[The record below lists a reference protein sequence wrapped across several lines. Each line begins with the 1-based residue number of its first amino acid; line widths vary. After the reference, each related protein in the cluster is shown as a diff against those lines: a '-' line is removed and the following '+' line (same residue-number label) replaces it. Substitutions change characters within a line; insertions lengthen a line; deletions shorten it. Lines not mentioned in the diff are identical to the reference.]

1 MKRIFILLGILFSI
15 TTVFSQNIIKAEYFI
30 DIDLGPGKGTSIPNV
45 TQGDIVNFSF
55 AVPTN
60 SLSSGFHFL
69 NTRVADV
76 NGVWSRHD
84 TRTFYL
90 SGPVGANTTN
100 IIAAEYFIGP
110 DPGTGGGTPINIGSP
125 GSVVTFPVSIPSPL
139 ASGFHS
145 LSIRVKDQEG
155 KWSLFEQRSFYIPP
169 SPVDAPPIVAAEYF
183 FDTDPGVGSASAL
196 IVNPTGNIITQTFL
210 VPVPGSLSQ
219 GEHIIGI
226 RVKDQ
231 QGHWSFF
238 AKDTITVSNSATI
251 SCPSNT
257 VVAASAGQCTAVVNN
272 IDPIVAP
279 AGTSY
284 TYTLTGA
291 TIGTGTGTASGKTFN
306 AGVTT
311 VTYALN
317 SSPSTNCSFTVTVNS
332 DVTPTVNINAS
343 GTEICP
349 GQQVVFTTIPFNGG
363 ATPSYQ
369 WKLNGNNIPGATNST
384 YQSTS
389 LADGDIV
396 SVSMTS
402 SLGCANP
409 QSVLSN
415 TIIISVNSS
424 VVPMVSLST
433 SATTICTG
441 MPVNFTAAPTNG
453 GTSPT
458 YQWKLNGNIIPGAT
472 GPTYQSSTLTNGDHV
487 TVIMTS
493 SLACA
498 NPQTATITGFTM
510 TVTPTL
516 PPSVQ
521 VESPTSICAGEL
533 ATFYASPGNG
543 GASPSYQWKV
553 NGNNVGSNS
562 DTYSTSS
569 LNNGDIVT
577 VVMTSSLGCSSP
589 QTATSIP
596 STMTVL
602 PSSPGTVN
610 INASSTTIC
619 AGTSVT
625 FNVTSVT
632 IGASYQWKLNGN
644 NIPGATGTTYQS
656 SSLQNGDKIKV
667 IMTQSSPCFSST
679 QVASNEITMSV
690 NAGAIPSVSIDASA
704 TTICTGQSVTFTA
717 TPTNGGNNPN
727 YEWILN
733 SNVVGSNSN
742 TFQSSTLHNG
752 DVIKVTMESS
762 LGCAN
767 PRNAY
772 SNTIVMTVGSGV
784 TPSVSINASAIDICA
799 GQQVTFTATPTNGGN
814 DPGYQWKLNG
824 NNVGTNSATYQTAS
838 LANADTITVVMTSSL
853 GCASSPTATSNS
865 ISMDVS
871 TSILPSVSIT
881 ADLTYI
887 CQGELVTFI
896 ATPTNGGNPTYQW
909 KLNGN
914 NVGSNSNSYQSTSFA
929 NNDSVEVV
937 MTSSLGCASPQ
948 AVTSNNIFITVTT
961 AVTPQVSIA
970 ASATSV
976 CTGTLVTFTATPT
989 NGGTPSYQWK
999 LNGNNAGIDYYK
1011 YENSSLSAGDVISVT
1026 MTTTLGCVTAS
1037 TAFSNSITM
1046 TPASSLITYY
1056 RDLDGDGYGNAASG
1070 TIQSCGATN
1079 GYVSNNTDCNDNT
1092 AAVNPV
1098 AGEVCG
1104 NRIDDNCNG
1113 NVDENCTEG
1122 LPVLQVQTYPAKEGD
1137 VGFTTIDVEVK
1148 LDRPAISAV
1157 TLNYA
1162 TNNDDAIAGADYVA
1176 ANGIL
1181 IIPPGSSSG
1190 TIQVKI
1196 IGDLLRESNERFWL
1210 IFTNPVN
1217 VVLPDDPRSR
1227 IMIIDNDKG
1236 KQNGATT
1243 RAEQT
1248 PIKEESWKIPNVARR
1263 NQPWIIPLI
1272 GNYENEVLIMNVQ
1285 GQIVNRF
1292 INYRNQTSVG
1302 NISVGVY
1309 FYRIRIMENPG
1320 QYKYYSG
1327 RLLITE

>member
-1 MKRIFILLGILFSI
+1 MKRVFILLGILFSI
-15 TTVFSQNIIKAEYFI
+15 QTVFSQNIIKAEYFI
-30 DIDLGPGKGTSIPNV
+30 DIDLGPGNGTPIANV
-45 TQGDIVNFSF
+45 TPGDLVNLSF

-60 SLSSGFHFL
+60 NLSSGFHFL

-84 TRTFYL
+84 TRIFYL
-90 SGPVGANTTN
+90 SGPLAANTTN

-110 DPGTGGGTPINIGSP
+110 DPGVGAGTPINIGSS
-125 GSVVTFPVSIPSPL
+125 GAVVTFPVSIPSPL
-139 ASGFHS
+139 TSGFHS
-145 LSIRVKDQEG
+145 LTIRVKDQDG

-169 SPVDAPPIVAAEYF
+169 GPVDAPPIVGAEYF
-183 FDTDPGVGSASAL
+183 YDVDPGIGNAAPL
-196 IVNPTGNIITQTFL
+196 IVSPTGNIITQTFL
-210 VPVPGSLSQ
+210 VPVPNSLSQ
-219 GEHIIGI
+219 GDHVLAI

-257 VVAASAGQCTAVVNN
+257 VVTAAAGQCTAVVNN

-284 TYTLTGA
+284 TYTLNGA

-317 SSPSTNCSFTVTVNS
+317 NSPATNCSFTVTVNS
-332 DVTPTVNINAS
+332 DVTPVINLNAS
-343 GTEICP
+343 ATDICP

-389 LADGDIV
+389 LANGDIV

-402 SLGCANP
+402 SLSCANP
-409 QSVLSN
+409 QSDLSN
-415 TIIISVNSS
+415 EIFINVTSS
-424 VVPMVSLST
+424 VVPLVSLGM

-441 MPVNFTAAPTNG
+441 TPVNFIAVPTNG

-458 YQWKLNGNIIPGAT
+458 YQWKLNGNIIPGAA
-472 GPTYQSSTLTNGDHV
+472 GPTYQSSTLANGDQVSV
-487 TVIMTS
+487 TMTS

-498 NPQTATITGFTM
+498 IPQTATMTGFAM

-516 PPSVQ
+516 PPSVY

-543 GASPSYQWKV
+543 GTTPSYQWKV

-562 DTYSTSS
+562 DTYSTTS

-577 VVMTSSLGCSSP
+577 VVMTSSLGCASP
-589 QTATSIP
+589 QSATCSPI
-596 STMTVL
+596 TMTVL
-602 PSSPGTVN
+602 PTSPGTVD

-619 AGTSVT
+619 PGTTVT

-632 IGASYQWKLNGN
+632 VGASYQWQLNGN
-644 NIPGATGTTYQS
+644 NIPGAIGITYQS

-667 IMTQSSPCFSST
+667 IRTQSSPCFSST
-679 QVASNEITMSV
+679 QVASNEITMTV
-690 NAGAIPSVSIDASA
+690 NSSAIPSVTIEANAVS
-704 TTICTGQSVTFTA
+704 ICTGQLVTFTA

-733 SNVVGSNSN
+733 NNVVGSNSN
-742 TFQSSTLHNG
+742 TYQSSTLHNG

-772 SNTIVMTVGSGV
+772 SNTIVMTVSSGV
-784 TPSVSINASAIDICA
+784 TPSVSISASAIDICA
-799 GQQVTFTATPTNGGN
+799 GQQVTFTATQTNGGN
-814 DPGYQWKLNG
+814 SPTYQWKLNG
-824 NNVGTNSATYQTAS
+824 NNVGSNSATYQTSS
-838 LANADTITVVMTSSL
+838 LANADTIKVVMTSSL
-853 GCASSPTATSNS
+853 SCASSPIATSNS

-871 TSILPSVSIT
+871 TSVLPSVSIT

-887 CQGELVTFI
+887 CQGELVTFT

-914 NVGSNSNSYQSTSFA
+914 NVGTNSNIYQSTSFA

-948 AVTSNNIFITVTT
+948 AVTSNNIFMTVTT
-961 AVTPQVSIA
+961 AVTPQVSIV
-970 ASATSV
+970 SSTTSV
-976 CTGTLVTFTATPT
+976 CAGTPVTFTATPT

-999 LNGNNAGIDYYK
+999 LNGNNVGIDYYK
-1011 YENSSLSAGDVISVT
+1011 YENSNLSAGDVISVT
-1026 MTTTLGCVTAS
+1026 MTTTLGCVTTS
-1037 TAFSNSITM
+1037 TAVSNSITM
-1046 TPASSLITYY
+1046 TAASSLTTYY
-1056 RDLDGDGYGNAASG
+1056 RDLDGDGYGNSASG
-1070 TIQSCGATN
+1070 TIQACGPTD
-1079 GYVSNNTDCNDNT
+1079 GYVSINTDCNDNN
-1092 AAVNPV
+1092 AAAYPG
-1098 AGEVCG
+1098 AAEVCG
-1104 NRIDDNCNG
+1104 NGVDDDCDG
-1113 NVDENCTEG
+1113 SIDENCTEE
-1122 LPVLQVQTYPAKEGD
+1122 LPVLLLKTYPAKEGD
-1137 VGFTTIDVEVK
+1137 AGYTILNVEVK
-1148 LDRPAISAV
+1148 LDRPAVDQVS
-1157 TLNYA
+1157 LNWA
-1162 TNNDDAIAGADYVA
+1162 TSNANATAGLDFVD

-1181 IIPPGSSSG
+1181 TIPVGAVTG
-1190 TIQVKI
+1190 TVQVRI
-1196 IGDLLRESNERFWL
+1196 IGDLLSEFNEFFW
-1210 IFTNPVN
+1210 ITFSNPVN
-1217 VVLPDDPRSR
+1217 VILGNDPRAR
-1227 IMIIDNDKG
+1227 IMIIDDDKG
-1236 KQNGATT
+1236 KPNSASINKDAL
-1243 RAEQT
+1243 AEVS
-1248 PIKEESWKIPNVARR
+1248 PFKIPTVAKR
-1263 NQPWIIPLI
+1263 NTVWMIPQI
-1272 GNYENEVLIMNVQ
+1272 GNYENEVLIVNVQ
-1285 GQIVNRF
+1285 GQVVNRF
-1292 INYRNQTSVG
+1292 LNYKNQTSLG
-1302 NISVGVY
+1302 NVATGLY
-1309 FYRIRIMENPG
+1309 FYRIRIRESDG
-1320 QYKYYSG
+1320 QNTYYAG

>member
-1 MKRIFILLGILFSI
+1 MKRVFILLGILFSI
-15 TTVFSQNIIKAEYFI
+15 QTVFSQNIIKAEYFI
-30 DIDLGPGKGTSIPNV
+30 DTDLGPGNGTPITNV
-45 TQGDIVNFSF
+45 TPGDLVNLSF

-60 SLSSGFHFL
+60 NLSSGFHFL

-76 NGVWSRHD
+76 NGVWSRHE
-84 TRTFYL
+84 TRIFYL
-90 SGPVGANTTN
+90 SGPPGASTTN
-100 IIAAEYFIGP
+100 IIAGEYFIGP
-110 DPGTGGGTPINIGSP
+110 DPGVGAGTPINIGSS
-125 GSVVTFPVSIPSPL
+125 GSVVTFPVSIPTPL
-139 ASGFHS
+139 TSGFHS

-183 FDTDPGVGSASAL
+183 YDVDPGIGSASPL
-196 IVNPTGNIITQTFL
+196 IVSPTGNIITQTFL
-210 VPVPGSLSQ
+210 VPVPNSLSQ
-219 GEHIIGI
+219 GDHVLAI

-257 VVAASAGQCTAVVNN
+257 VVAASAGQCTAVVNS

-306 AGVTT
+306 GGVTT

-317 SSPSTNCSFTVTVNS
+317 NSPATNCSFTVTVNT
-332 DVTPTVNINAS
+332 DVIPVINLNAS
-343 GTEICP
+343 ATDICP

-389 LADGDIV
+389 LANGDIV

-415 TIIISVNSS
+415 TILINVTSS
-424 VVPMVSLST
+424 VVPLVSLGM

-441 MPVNFTAAPTNG
+441 MPVNFIATPTNG

-458 YQWKLNGNIIPGAT
+458 YQWKLNGNIIPGAA
-472 GPTYQSSTLTNGDHV
+472 GPTYQSSTLANGDQVSV
-487 TVIMTS
+487 TMTS

-498 NPQTATITGFTM
+498 IPQTATMTGFAM

-516 PPSVQ
+516 PPSVY
-521 VESPTSICAGEL
+521 VEYPTSICAGEL

-543 GASPSYQWKV
+543 GTTPSFQWKV

-577 VVMTSSLGCSSP
+577 VVMTSSLGCASP
-589 QTATSIP
+589 QSATCSPI
-596 STMTVL
+596 TMTVL
-602 PSSPGTVN
+602 PSSPAPVN

-619 AGTSVT
+619 PGTSVT
-625 FNVTSVT
+625 FNVTSVAA
-632 IGASYQWKLNGN
+632 GASYQWQLNGN
-644 NIPGATGTTYQS
+644 NIPGATGITYQS

-667 IMTQSSPCFSST
+667 IMTQSSPCFSSS
-679 QVASNEITMSV
+679 QVASNEIAMMVDFS
-690 NAGAIPSVSIDASA
+690 AIPSVTIEASA
-704 TTICTGQSVTFTA
+704 VSICTGQLVTFTA

-733 SNVVGSNSN
+733 NNVVGSNSN
-742 TFQSSTLHNG
+742 TYQSSTLHND

-772 SNTIVMTVGSGV
+772 SNTIVMTVASGV
-784 TPSVSINASAIDICA
+784 IPSVSISASAIDICA
-799 GQQVTFTATPTNGGN
+799 GQQVTFIATPTNGGN
-814 DPGYQWKLNG
+814 SPTYQWKLNG
-824 NNVGTNSATYQTAS
+824 NNVGSNSATYQTSS
-838 LANADTITVVMTSSL
+838 LSNADTIKVVMTSSL
-853 GCASSPTATSNS
+853 GCASSPIATSNS

-871 TSILPSVSIT
+871 TSVLPSVSIT
-881 ADLTYI
+881 ADRTYI
-887 CQGELVTFI
+887 CQGELVTFT

-909 KLNGN
+909 KLNGS
-914 NVGSNSNSYQSTSFA
+914 NVGTNSNIYQSTSFA

-948 AVTSNNIFITVTT
+948 AVTSNNIFMTVTT
-961 AVTPQVSIA
+961 AVTPQVSIT

-976 CTGTLVTFTATPT
+976 CAGTPVTFTATPT

-999 LNGNNAGIDYYK
+999 LNGNNVGIDYYK
-1011 YENSSLSAGDVISVT
+1011 YENSNLSAGDVISVT
-1026 MTTTLGCVTAS
+1026 MTTTLGCVTSS
-1037 TAFSNSITM
+1037 TAGSNSITM
-1046 TPASSLITYY
+1046 TAASSLTTYY
-1056 RDLDGDGYGNAASG
+1056 RDSDGDGYGDPASG
-1070 TIQSCGATN
+1070 TIQACGPTD
-1079 GYVSNNTDCNDNT
+1079 GYVSNNTDCNDNN
-1092 AAVNPV
+1092 AAAYPG
-1098 AGEVCG
+1098 AAEVCG
-1104 NRIDDNCNG
+1104 NGVDDDCDGSIDED
-1113 NVDENCTEG
+1113 CTEE
-1122 LPVLQVQTYPAKEGD
+1122 LPVLLLKTYPVKEGD
-1137 VGFTTIDVEVK
+1137 AGYTILHVEVK
-1148 LDRPAISAV
+1148 LDRPAISQV
-1157 TLNYA
+1157 SLNYA
-1162 TNNDDAIAGADYVA
+1162 TSNANATEGLDYVA
-1176 ANGIL
+1176 TNGIL
-1181 IIPPGSSSG
+1181 TIPVGAVTGS
-1190 TIQVKI
+1190 IQVRI
-1196 IGDLLRESNERFWL
+1196 IGDLLSELNEFFW
-1210 IFTNPVN
+1210 ITFSNPVN
-1217 VVLPDDPRSR
+1217 VVISNDPRAR
-1227 IMIIDNDKG
+1227 IMIIDDDKG
-1236 KQNGATT
+1236 KPGSASLNKDAM
-1243 RAEQT
+1243 AEV
-1248 PIKEESWKIPNVARR
+1248 SAFKIPTVAKR
-1263 NQPWIIPLI
+1263 NTVWMIPQI
-1272 GNYENEVLIMNVQ
+1272 GNYENEVLILNVQ
-1285 GQIVNRF
+1285 GQVVNRF
-1292 INYRNQTSVG
+1292 LNYKNQTSLG
-1302 NISVGVY
+1302 NVATGLY
-1309 FYRIRIMENPG
+1309 FYRIRIRESGG
-1320 QYKYYSG
+1320 QYKDYTG